1 MFQAERR
8 MRNPKINVLIRK
20 GFGFGLVNMAAT
32 PFDRQ
37 TMTFALP
44 SVNLAAMPAERGGRS
59 AGLDEETQRRV
70 EQAQR
75 AGPYQLANGL
85 GVDEVIDP
93 RELRNALLAALTL
106 VEGRER

>member
-1 MFQAERR
+1 MFQVERR
-8 MRNPKINVLIRK
+8 MRNPKINVLLRK

-37 TMTFALP
+37 TMTFAFP
-44 SVNLAAMPAERGGRS
+44 SVNLAAMPAQSGG
-59 AGLDEETQRRV
+59 AAAKLDAEQQAAA

-75 AGPYQLANGL
+75 EGPYQLANGL

-93 RELRNALLAALTL
+93 RELRNALLGALTL
-106 VEGRER
+106 VEGRS